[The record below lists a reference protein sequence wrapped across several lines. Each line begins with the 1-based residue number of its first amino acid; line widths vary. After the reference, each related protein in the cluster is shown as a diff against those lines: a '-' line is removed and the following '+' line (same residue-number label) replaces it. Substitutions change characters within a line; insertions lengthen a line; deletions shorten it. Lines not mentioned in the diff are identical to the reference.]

1 MGKLTDLLELAR
13 GRAEG
18 LPFAGALTP
27 AEAWEV
33 WQLAPGAQLVDIR
46 TRAERDW
53 VGRIPGAVEIE
64 WMFYPADLP
73 NTNFMNRL
81 KQQVARDALVMF
93 ICRSGH
99 RSAEAAAQAT
109 EAGYTAIYNV
119 LEGFEGELDANRHR
133 NSSGGW
139 RYAGLPW
146 IQD

>member
-13 GRAEG
+13 GRTEG

-27 AEAWEV
+27 AEAWEI

-46 TRAERDW
+46 TRAELDW
-53 VGRIPGAVEIE
+53 VGHIPGAVEIE
-64 WMFYPADLP
+64 WAFYPADLP
-73 NTNFMNRL
+73 NPNFMSRL
-81 KQQVARDALVMF
+81 KQQVARDVLVMF

-99 RSAEAAAQAT
+99 RSAEAAAQAA
-109 EAGYTAIYNV
+109 EAGYTASYHV
-119 LEGFEGELDANRHR
+119 LEGFEGELDANGHR

-146 IQD
+146 VQD